1 MKYKELSNEQTGLIL
16 STVGACIGNWARG
29 EKSSV
34 CGESIDQD
42 STLDFDLLKRAICH
56 SIDVLVSYCP
66 AFESTKKTE
75 ESRRRRSVESQTD
88 DNLIL
93 PFQSESSNSGDS
105 EPISSS
111 GERSIEIKTH

>member
-34 CGESIDQD
+34 CGEPVDQD
-42 STLDFDLLKRAICH
+42 SPLDFDLLKRAICH

-66 AFESTKKTE
+66 AFESAKKAD
-75 ESRRRRSVESQTD
+75 ESRSLI
-88 DNLIL
+88 LIL
-93 PFQSESSNSGDS
+93 PSQPESSNSGDS

-111 GERSIEIKTH
+111 GER

>member
-29 EKSSV
+29 EKSGACCESV
-34 CGESIDQD
+34 DQD

-66 AFESTKKTE
+66 AFQSTKKTE
-75 ESRRRRSVESQTD
+75 ESRRRSVESQTEN
-88 DNLIL
+88 NLIL

-111 GERSIEIKTH
+111 GER

>member
-29 EKSSV
+29 EKSGA
-34 CGESIDQD
+34 CGESVDQD

-66 AFESTKKTE
+66 AFELSKKTE
-75 ESRRRRSVESQTD
+75 ESRRRSVESHTD
-88 DNLIL
+88 DNVIL

-111 GERSIEIKTH
+111 GERSVLKTH